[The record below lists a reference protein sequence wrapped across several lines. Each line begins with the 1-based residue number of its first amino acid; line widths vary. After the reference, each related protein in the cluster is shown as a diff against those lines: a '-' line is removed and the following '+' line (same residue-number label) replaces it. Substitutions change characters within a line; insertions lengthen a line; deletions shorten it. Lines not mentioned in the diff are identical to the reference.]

1 MGVAGPL
8 RVVTEA
14 VVPVAVIVPLA
25 VAVGRAVPPA
35 AVTRCV
41 EERIV
46 TVTGILFPPVLRWLP
61 RRSRP
66 GALPQSLPLSVPA
79 PLRRSSAGT
88 WVLAAWSRT
97 TTLTTQT
104 AQAAQPAGVSR
115 RVCRASAVG
124 ATAVTPALKTA
135 VDTAIDTAIDTAVF
149 SGAASGAVLEAVA
162 GTGTWATAGTVSGGR
177 PAGRLRRR
185 VRGLVCRHRPIIART
200 KEAHCSP
207 RHKSR

>member
-1 MGVAGPL
+1 MAVSVAGPL

-46 TVTGILFPPVLRWLP
+46 TVTRILFPPVLRWLP
-61 RRSRP
+61 RRARP
-66 GALPQSLPLSVPA
+66 GALRQSLPLSAPA

-115 RVCRASAVG
+115 RVRRARAVR

-135 VDTAIDTAIDTAVF
+135 VDAAIDTAVF
-149 SGAASGAVLEAVA
+149 SGAASGAVLEAVVGA
-162 GTGTWATAGTVSGGR
+162 GTWATAGTVSGGR